1 MPKAFSVQERETIRE
16 QLKMEARQCLQ
27 TLGMKK
33 TTVDELVK
41 RVHIPKGTFYLFYA
55 SKELLFFD
63 VLMDFH
69 NDIQADLLSGLE
81 QKESID
87 TESLVCLLYSLF
99 KRVDGSF
106 LATMIQNHD
115 IELLMRKLPAHIV
128 QEHMQ
133 ADDLSMEQFLSLLPV
148 SIDEDRIQVFSA
160 ALRAIFLT
168 MLHKAEI
175 GAAVFDEALQLLLTG
190 IVSQL
195 LEETHDNGR

>member
-33 TTVDELVK
+33 TTVDELVG
-41 RVHIPKGTFYLFYA
+41 RVRIPKGTFYLFYA

-69 NDIQADLLSGLE
+69 NAMQAELIAALQQQQAFDAKGLV
-81 QKESID
+81 S
-87 TESLVCLLYSLF
+87 VLYSLF

-106 LATMIQNHD
+106 LATMIQNHN
-115 IELLMRKLPAHIV
+115 IELLMRKLPPQLV

-133 ADDLSMEQFLSLLPV
+133 TDDLSMERFLSLLPV
-148 SIDEDRIQVFSA
+148 SIDEHRVQVFSA
-160 ALRAIFLT
+160 ALRAVFLS

-175 GAAVFDEALQLLLTG
+175 GQAVFDEALQLMLTG

-195 LEETHDNGR
+195 LEETHDNG